1 MPLVSLKKK
10 TVYLQQQFEA
20 EQHAHHENVRARFQ
34 VTPAMWRS
42 DCDLFMISP
51 RSDSNAGT
59 PMRRCGG
66 RGPDY
71 DLMAI

>member
-34 VTPAMWRS
+34 VTPATWRLRS
-42 DCDLFMISP
+42 HHDL
-51 RSDSNAGT
+51 A
-59 PMRRCGG
+59 
-66 RGPDY
+66 
-71 DLMAI
+71 AI